1 MWLSLGATFL
11 PSPQQRPIPADA
23 AIVLAIRIFD
33 GTAEVTAE
41 TRVHVYPA
49 GTRGEP
55 LAADFLEGLGHQ
67 VPVTPGIYDVPSDA
81 VRGEELPCGRSTT
94 YDSIRAAAL
103 DTPGGRSLLSRILR
117 PEGLTTHA
125 EAGIRTRTSESW
137 AP

>member
-1 MWLSLGATFL
+1 MKIILMWLSLGATFF

-67 VPVTPGIYDVPSDA
+67 IPVTPGATSH
-81 VRGEELPCGRSTT
+81 SNT
-94 YDSIRAAAL
+94 
-103 DTPGGRSLLSRILR
+103 LSRAVQGFSDIAPLEQPPAR
-117 PEGLTTHA
+117 RLC
-125 EAGIRTRTSESW
+125 SEQVMSFT
-137 AP
+137 ASSDPT